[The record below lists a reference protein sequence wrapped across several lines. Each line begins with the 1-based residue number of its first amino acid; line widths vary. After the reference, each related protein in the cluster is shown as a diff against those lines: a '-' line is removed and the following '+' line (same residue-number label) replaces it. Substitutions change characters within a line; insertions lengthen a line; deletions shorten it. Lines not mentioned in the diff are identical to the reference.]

1 MLTIV
6 IVFNVLLSLLCFYA
20 AWQLWNWRR
29 ALAIAAD
36 AVNFADRVTYE
47 VLHGAPVAITQGQV
61 GVRGM
66 RGIYQQLEIQLQRI
80 QQVLAVLG
88 LVQTVLRTPTRYS
101 VRVRQR
107 SSTDTL
113 KVRSHSRRLRRQQRS
128 RR

>member
-1 MLTIV
+1 MLTVV

-47 VLHGAPVAITQGQV
+47 VLHGAPPGITQGQV

-66 RGIYQQLEIQLQRI
+66 RGSYHQLEIQLQRI
-80 QQVLAVLG
+80 QQALAILG
-88 LVQTVLRTPTRYS
+88 LVQTLLRTTTRYS
-101 VRVRQR
+101 SRTRQR

-113 KVRSHSRRLRRQQRS
+113 KTRSHSRRLRRQQRS